1 MKRSL
6 LRFPNVLSLFVCAL
20 FSTTVAIAQTNPTPQ
35 SMPYTQNFSAY
46 TGSTTTYLAGWQG
59 WTIAGS
65 TSTIAFPTAAPAA
78 NQAQAAG
85 TNAST
90 GGGNYDFNGKIGFLN
105 TANALKSICLS
116 ISTTGYT
123 SVQIS
128 YLAATQR
135 TQSIDRVGA
144 IGLQYRIGTT
154 GTFMDVGNAYQN
166 INTVSNLTGT
176 GSINPSTITVNL
188 PASCD
193 NLSEVQLR
201 WVYKDVSGTGGRPSF
216 SIDDVSVTG
225 TVYTPPVLTYTTS
238 PSPFSMFGRCSSVFC
253 KKLKSIY
260 RTLKMVKDLSCMS
273 IPVEYILCLLQ
284 IHHQSRNSDDP
295 LYPKRLCI
303 PNAIAPLKGYR
314 MTQVNSQ

>member
-1 MKRSL
+1 MKQKL
-6 LRFPNVLSLFVCAL
+6 ARFSNL
-20 FSTTVAIAQTNPTPQ
+20 FSLIAFALCLTTSVTAQTNPTPQ

-65 TSTIAFPTAAPAA
+65 TSTVAFPTAAPAA

-90 GGGNYDFNGKIGFLN
+90 GGNVYDFNGKIGFLN
-105 TANALKSICLS
+105 SASALKSFCLS
-116 ISTTGYT
+116 ISTSGYT
-123 SVQIS
+123 SVQVS
-128 YLAATQR
+128 YVAATQR
-135 TQSIDRVGA
+135 TQSVDRVGA

-154 GTFMDVGNAYQN
+154 GTFMDVGTAYQN

-201 WVYKDVSGTGGRPSF
+201 WVYKDVSGSGGRPSF

-225 TVYTPPVLTYTTS
+225 TVYAPPVLTYTTS
-238 PSPFSMFGRCSSVFC
+238 PAPFSMFSTTQGTPSATQSILVSGSSLQGDVTISAPAGFEV
-253 KKLKSIY
+253 STGGAY
-260 RTLKMVKDLSCMS
+260 GATATLTPVSGSLSS
-273 IPVEYILCLLQ
+273 ACLLYT
-284 IHHQSRNSDDP
+284 SPSPRDES
-295 LYPKRLCI
+295 
-303 PNAIAPLKGYR
+303 
-314 MTQVNSQ
+314 